1 MEASPHWH
9 LLADFSDQVRPHVD
23 QTLQSVNTL
32 IRQLAGHCSSD
43 TLAATVVRVHSSLAA
58 VHRVGV
64 QHLQHSLRRLESL
77 ANALARLRSELKAN
91 DDRLQRLLGNLNRPN
106 AEEEAV
112 AARAQLSRLSERMQR
127 HRWRQEQVLASA
139 YRLQTRMA
147 FLSQLRAR
155 AGAVDGR
162 DPRRILAASVR
173 RLILFLDIHTKGH
186 VIYLASP
193 HVAEALLNNYRRDI
207 H

>member
-91 DDRLQRLLGNLNRPN
+91 DDRLQRLL
-106 AEEEAV
+106 
-112 AARAQLSRLSERMQR
+112 
-127 HRWRQEQVLASA
+127 ASA
-139 YRLQTRMA
+139 L
-147 FLSQLRAR
+147 LSL
-155 AGAVDGR
+155 
-162 DPRRILAASVR
+162 
-173 RLILFLDIHTKGH
+173 
-186 VIYLASP
+186 
-193 HVAEALLNNYRRDI
+193 ALLPLQYAFSNSNKGIERTPVLVLMI
-207 H
+207 EL